1 MIKLSDFKLF
11 LAVSSAA
18 VCLAACGE
26 KNSAQPPSGP
36 LQRGEDVIISESEM
50 GENKWLLTTKSADYY
65 DEEQKVVL
73 TSPKLI
79 NKTGGKEDSSIKA
92 DKGFYEFNKGLI
104 TLSGKVTGVSLTEGA
119 TIKASKMY
127 YDTKTRKV
135 WTDEPVTLKR
145 GGVTVKG
152 AALEA
157 NADFSEI
164 QLYRQKTQLP
174 KELRD
179 FDKGPV
185 EL

>member
-1 MIKLSDFKLF
+1 
-11 LAVSSAA
+11 
-18 VCLAACGE
+18 
-26 KNSAQPPSGP
+26 
-36 LQRGEDVIISESEM
+36 
-50 GENKWLLTTKSADYY
+50 
-65 DEEQKVVL
+65 
-73 TSPKLI
+73 
-79 NKTGGKEDSSIKA
+79 
-92 DKGFYEFNKGLI
+92 
-104 TLSGKVTGVSLTEGA
+104 
-119 TIKASKMY
+119 MY

-152 AALEA
+152 QALEA

>member
-1 MIKLSDFKLF
+1 MMKLSRLKLF
-11 LAVSSAA
+11 FTISLAAA
-18 VCLAACGE
+18 CLAACGE

-50 GENKWLLTTKSADYY
+50 GESKWLLTTKSADYY

-73 TSPKLI
+73 TAPKLV

-92 DKGFYEFNKGLI
+92 DKGSYEFNKGLI
-104 TLSGKVTGVSLTEGA
+104 TLSGGVTGVSLSEGA
-119 TIKASKMY
+119 TIKTSKMY

-152 AALEA
+152 QALEA